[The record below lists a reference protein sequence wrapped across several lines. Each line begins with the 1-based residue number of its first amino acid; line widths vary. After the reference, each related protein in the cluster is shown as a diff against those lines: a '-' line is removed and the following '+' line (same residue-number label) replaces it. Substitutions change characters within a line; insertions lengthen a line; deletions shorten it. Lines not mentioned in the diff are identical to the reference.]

1 MRIICGVLSDV
12 LLYMAFEYTDY
23 SKAFCLFFTN
33 TLMIPF
39 LAKCMLKE
47 PLKVVDIFALVVGFT
62 GMILMIQPYK
72 AFITTS

>member
-1 MRIICGVLSDV
+1 MSDV

-39 LAKCMLKE
+39 LAKCLLKE
-47 PLKVVDIFALVVGFT
+47 QIKLIDIVALVFGFT
-62 GMILMIQPYK
+62 GMILMVQPYK
-72 AFITTS
+72 AWS